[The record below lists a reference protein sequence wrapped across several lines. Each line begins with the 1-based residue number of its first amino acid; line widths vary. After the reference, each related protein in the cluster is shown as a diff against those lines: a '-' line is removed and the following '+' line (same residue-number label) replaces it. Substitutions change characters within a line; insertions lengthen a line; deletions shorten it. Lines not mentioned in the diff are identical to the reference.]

1 MGSREVAMETGHKD
15 YIKFLGTAGARFV
28 VAKQLRSS
36 AGVYICIRDAHII
49 IDPGP
54 GTLVRCA
61 KSKPPIDVTKLDAII
76 ITHAHIDHSNDANIL
91 IDAMTGGGLNRKGL
105 LFAPEECIRGENA
118 VVLPYVRS
126 FLEDIV
132 ILRPRGQYSIG
143 EVSFITSLR
152 HQHPVETYGIIFDY
166 NGRRISFM
174 VDTHYFPELTK
185 DYEDSDILVMNVVRS
200 SPHESGKVMHL
211 SIDDVREILTRIRPR
226 KAVLTHFGMTML
238 KAKPWVVAEQLSHE
252 LGVDVIA
259 ASDGMT
265 LELERGSGRLENGKG
280 KGIT

>member
-1 MGSREVAMETGHKD
+1 METGHKD
-15 YIKFLGTAGARFV
+15 YVKFLGTAGARFV

-36 AGVYICIRDAHII
+36 AGVYVNIKDARII

-61 KSKPPIDVTKLDAII
+61 KSKPPIDVTKLDAVIL
-76 ITHAHIDHSNDANIL
+76 THAHIDHSNDANIL
-91 IDAMTGGGLNRKGL
+91 VDAMTGGGLSKKGL
-105 LFAPEECIRGENA
+105 LFAPEDCIYGENA
-118 VVLPYVRS
+118 VVLPYVRE

-132 ILRPRGQYSIG
+132 ILSSRGRYSVG
-143 EVSFITSLR
+143 GVSFTTSLR

-166 NGRRISFM
+166 YGRRISFM
-174 VDTHYFPELTK
+174 VDTHYVPELIR
-185 DYEDSDILVMNVVRS
+185 DYEDSDILVLNVVRS
-200 SPHESGKVMHL
+200 TPHESSKVMHL

-238 KAKPWVVAEQLSHE
+238 RAKPWVVAEELSRE
-252 LGVDVIA
+252 LRVDVIA

-265 LELERGSGRLENGKG
+265 LELERGCGSVDDG
-280 KGIT
+280 

>member
-1 MGSREVAMETGHKD
+1 MQTGYED

-36 AGVYICIRDAHII
+36 AGVYVRIQDTGII

-76 ITHAHIDHSNDANIL
+76 LTHAHIDHSNDANIL
-91 IDAMTGGGLNRKGL
+91 VDAMTGGGLNRKGL
-105 LFAPEECIRGENA
+105 LFAPEECIHGENA
-118 VVLPYVRS
+118 VVLPYVRG
-126 FLEDIV
+126 FLQDIV
-132 ILRPRGQYSIG
+132 ILKPHKRYSIG
-143 EVSFITSLR
+143 GVSFTTSMR
-152 HQHPVETYGIIFDY
+152 HRHPVETYGIIFDY
-166 NGRRISFM
+166 YGRRISFM
-174 VDTHYFPELTK
+174 VDTLYVPELIR
-185 DYEDSDILVMNVVRS
+185 DYEDSEILVMNVVRS
-200 SPHESGKVMHL
+200 TPHESGQVMHL
-211 SIDDVREILTRIRPR
+211 CIDDVREILTRIRPR

-238 KAKPWVVAEQLSHE
+238 RAKPWVVAEKLSHE

-265 LELERGSGRLENGKG
+265 FELEGGSRRVEGG
-280 KGIT
+280 